1 MQYTQKELQH
11 IRDTSGD
18 EFVVRV
24 TRADNGRVTE
34 DIAHDVDEALEVSAQ
49 RLQRPSTYCVEV
61 FRITSNGTLA
71 PTLGP
76 TFSNARVPVVEN
88 LLLREGPVE
97 IWEIFGPEP
106 TRYLVYGV
114 TSSGDPRVCPSLDMA
129 RSVAAS
135 AL

>member
-1 MQYTQKELQH
+1 MQYSPEELQQ
-11 IRDTSGD
+11 IFDNGD

-24 TRADNGRVTE
+24 TRADDGRVVD

-49 RLQRPSTYCVEV
+49 RLNRPSTYCVEI
-61 FRITSNGTLA
+61 FRITANGTLA

-76 TFSNARVPVVEN
+76 TFSTARIPITKTR
-88 LLLREGPVE
+88 LLKEGPVE
-97 IWEIFGPEP
+97 IWEVTGSGPTE
-106 TRYLVYGV
+106 YFVYGI
-114 TSSGDPRVCPSLDMA
+114 TASGDPTVCPSLDMA

>member
-24 TRADNGRVTE
+24 TRADDGRVVD
-34 DIAHDVDEALEVSAQ
+34 DIAHDVDEALAVSAD
-49 RLQRPSTYCVEV
+49 LLNRPSTYCTEI
-61 FRITSNGTLA
+61 FRITSNGTLE
-71 PTLGP
+71 PTIGV

-88 LLLREGPVE
+88 LLLKEGPVE

-106 TRYLVYGV
+106 THYLVYGA
-114 TSSGDPRVCPSLDMA
+114 TESGDPRVCPSLDMA

-135 AL
+135 AI

>member
-1 MQYTQKELQH
+1 MQYTQKELQQ
-11 IRDTSGD
+11 IRDTNGD

-24 TRADNGRVTE
+24 TRADDGRIVD

-49 RLQRPSTYCVEV
+49 RLKRPSTYCVEI

-76 TFSNARVPVVEN
+76 TFSNVRVPVAN
-88 LLLREGPVE
+88 TRLLKEGHVE
-97 IWEIFGPEP
+97 IWEIVGPEP
-106 TRYLVYGV
+106 THYIVYGA
-114 TSSGDPRVCPSLDMA
+114 TESGDPRVCPSLDMA